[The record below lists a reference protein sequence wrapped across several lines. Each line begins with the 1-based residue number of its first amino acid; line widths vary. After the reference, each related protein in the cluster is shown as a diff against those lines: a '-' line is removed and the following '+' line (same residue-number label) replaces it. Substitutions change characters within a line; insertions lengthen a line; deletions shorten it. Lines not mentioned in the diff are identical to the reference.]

1 MSNKSLL
8 TETLEMI
15 DQRGPDLSL
24 REIAEGAG
32 VGHEWLRKLV
42 YSPPSD
48 VGVRRV
54 EAVFRFMS
62 DYQAA
67 RRLAARGIRTPN
79 QEKAP

>member
-1 MSNKSLL
+1 MSNKSLV
-8 TETLEMI
+8 TETLELI
-15 DQRGPDLSL
+15 GQRGSDLSL

-54 EAVFRFMS
+54 EAVHRFMS
-62 DYQAA
+62 DYHAA
-67 RRLAARGIRTPN
+67 RRLAARGLR
-79 QEKAP
+79 APSQGAAS